1 MRSMSANVVD
11 RYVKYLM
18 KCDCKACGESIF
30 YDESDAR
37 SFVEHSM
44 SHSDEYDIFETEL
57 AQSMLSWRPGG
68 KYCDYCDHIFT
79 KDD

>member
-1 MRSMSANVVD
+1 MTITE

-18 KCDCKACGESIF
+18 KCECKCCGDSIF
-30 YDESDAR
+30 HHEDDAR

-44 SHSDEYDIFETEL
+44 RHSDEYDVFETDS

-68 KYCDYCDHIFT
+68 KYCDYCDHMPN